1 MLEMLKRILGRRSD
15 RHASTKEVILYTRE
29 GCHLCEDADQL
40 LRKYGLSP
48 KLIDID
54 EDEHLKQEFDCCI
67 PVVKIDGKIR
77 FRGRVNE
84 VLLKRLI
91 SRS

>member
-1 MLEMLKRILGRRSD
+1 MLEMLKRILGRRSN
-15 RHASTKEVILYTRE
+15 RHASAKEVILYTRE

-54 EDEHLKQEFDCCI
+54 EDEHLVQVRLLAE
-67 PVVKIDGKIR
+67 
-77 FRGRVNE
+77 GRSRIGQLP
-84 VLLKRLI
+84 LLDER
-91 SRS
+91 REAVEAD